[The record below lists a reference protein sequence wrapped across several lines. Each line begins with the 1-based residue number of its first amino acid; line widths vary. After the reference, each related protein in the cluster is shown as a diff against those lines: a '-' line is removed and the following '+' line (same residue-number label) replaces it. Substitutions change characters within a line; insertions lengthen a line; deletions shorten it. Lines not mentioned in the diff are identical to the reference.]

1 MTTKTETNPHN
12 MTKAELKKWAIN
24 LCDQWNWNAGIMEI
38 AQELQEQNITPDS
51 LEFEA
56 LATEAF
62 NKFFKKPEM
71 PIIEAIRNI
80 LEYNA

>member
-56 LATEAF
+56 LTKEF